1 MDLFTKSRS
10 SSCVYPPNSSC
21 SNRNLRAPTSRWKC
35 PLMLKTLVCKWV
47 MSVVIKTSGLQCTWT
62 IVGMVHHL
70 PMICVIIIGNKEY
83 PLMVQV
89 GIVHHFYCHSELET
103 SQHGPN
109 SYLRWGPW
117 PSADPQGSPYYNG
130 QEQECELEQE
140 PHHAEGILKDFF
152 NQKAN
157 KLRKLPENDQGAMGT
172 HNGIEDDTIT
182 VQPTWTK
189 PMSWDYGTVS
199 KWLKA
204 LSNPSPQHDGIT
216 LVQPLDYS

>member
-70 PMICVIIIGNKEY
+70 PMICVIIIWNKEY

-89 GIVHHFYCHSELET
+89 GIVHHFLTQMATSESDYLPLSYTIAIRSWRHHSMVQILIWDE
-103 SQHGPN
+103 GPGHLLIHKVHLITMGKN
-109 SYLRWGPW
+109 RNASWNKNLTM
-117 PSADPQGSPYYNG
+117 
-130 QEQECELEQE
+130 
-140 PHHAEGILKDFF
+140 LKGYW
-152 NQKAN
+152 KIS
-157 KLRKLPENDQGAMGT
+157 LIRR
-172 HNGIEDDTIT
+172 
-182 VQPTWTK
+182 PT
-189 PMSWDYGTVS
+189 
-199 KWLKA
+199 
-204 LSNPSPQHDGIT
+204 N
-216 LVQPLDYS
+216 